1 MMMMVMMVMMMMH
14 DDVNDVKNNLKV
26 LDKDLTRHGIS
37 GRDKRPL
44 DFVAAFRR
52 VIMVD
57 DDVDDGEDDGDAGDG
72 QHDGSV
78 DSDDR
83 VTHASTLFSTLCYI
97 CLIGWA
103 FYCHALC
110 SFEPHCGRFATPR
123 GMSKELREFRPVW

>member
-1 MMMMVMMVMMMMH
+1 MMMMVMMMMH

-57 DDVDDGEDDGDAGDG
+57 DDVDDGEDDGDDGDGDAGDG

-97 CLIGWA
+97 LSHWLGI
-103 FYCHALC
+103 LLPC
-110 SFEPHCGRFATPR
+110 SVFF
-123 GMSKELREFRPVW
+123 

>member
-1 MMMMVMMVMMMMH
+1 M
-14 DDVNDVKNNLKV
+14 
-26 LDKDLTRHGIS
+26 
-37 GRDKRPL
+37 

-97 CLIGWA
+97 LSHWLGI
-103 FYCHALC
+103 LLPC
-110 SFEPHCGRFATPR
+110 SVFF
-123 GMSKELREFRPVW
+123 